1 MRMPVLGDR
10 DRQALSELFAKQLT
24 GSITVDLFTQRTSP
38 IVLPSSVQPSYDCQT
53 CRETEELMR
62 EVAALSDRVTLQV
75 HDFVA
80 EGEAARRA
88 GVDRIP
94 ALVFRGKNKG
104 TMRYFGAPAGYEF
117 AVLVAGLLEAASGA
131 TSLAQATRE
140 QAAALSSP
148 VHIKVLVTPT

>member
-1 MRMPVLGDR
+1 MPVLGDK
-10 DRQALSELFAKQLT
+10 DRQALSEIFAKQLT
-24 GSITVDLFTQRTSP
+24 APITVDLFTQRISP

-53 CRETEELMR
+53 CRETEGLMR
-62 EVAALSDRVTLQV
+62 EVAALSSHITLLV

-80 EGEAARRA
+80 EEEAARRA

-104 TMRYFGAPAGYEF
+104 TVRYFGAPAGYEF
-117 AVLVAGLLEAASGA
+117 AVLVADLLEAASGA
-131 TSLAQATRE
+131 TPLAQTTRE